1 MKFRRLLP
9 VLVIFLCSLA
19 TLPAQI
25 VWTGLG
31 VSGDISLPGNWRG
44 NAAPANN
51 GTADLYLGDSINNK
65 LVLPGN
71 YAIDAIG
78 VGSDQE
84 YLITAATPYTLSLT
98 LGVFAVDDDYNKL
111 DFSSKISLGIS
122 SSAAFDVRQ
131 STFIIS
137 GHITGTGNVVFYSST
152 NGTGNGAFI
161 FNNTGTGNTYIG
173 NTVVGDGNHSVGVA
187 FWNSS
192 PFGTGSV
199 DFLTGSTSAVSLYI
213 HGTQT
218 LANALTFTGLGQVGF
233 RSWDAPFTIS
243 GASTLASATSLL
255 AYVATHAL
263 PAADQTGGVLI
274 PGLWSRNPIVFA
286 GGIGETGGAQGL
298 TLSGAGIFLLN
309 GTNTYTG
316 GTFVNGNAI
325 FGSAASVPTTGAI
338 TVNGGG
344 YVGFADNSAGALASF
359 LSGHKVTNTS
369 TGSIGVDT
377 LPGNSTATFADAID
391 LSTYYSTSLRIGTA
405 TSAILTGTI
414 TPQAATPYRFG
425 NGGGTLYVQS
435 NLTAAAGFSLGGN
448 SNLPLTVYLQGSNSY
463 TGATSV
469 NNGFLIFDS
478 TNALSAS
485 TPSIVASGNATNVG
499 ASYVGYTDAATTLTP
514 STFLAKFNA
523 GSTWGIIGFDTHAG
537 NSTVSVS
544 NVNLTGFNDGV
555 FIGTTTSAN
564 FDASTF
570 TGTTVANG
578 SNAASTLRF
587 TAAQN
592 GVLNVNGNI
601 GGGVSVMI
609 GTPTPGGTYSSGTVV
624 MNGSSTYT
632 GGTTLNALISNS
644 ITLSLGNNSA
654 LGTGVLKVVGAN
666 GGGGLA
672 GIQAASGGINLAN
685 SINLNPYSVGM
696 GAPELMFT
704 GTNAFTLS
712 GSITGDMS
720 SSLVLYNASPLT
732 VSLAGDNS
740 GFLGT
745 LNVFNG
751 TLNLLH
757 NFAAG
762 LGDIYFGSN
771 STATVAFGG
780 AATAPVIYG
789 LDGDSGTLSVPG
801 GTSLTIDISDDANHN
816 SDFGGIITGGG
827 SLTVTAPSAGSPKA
841 LFLYG
846 NNSYTGG
853 TTVLNNAVFA
863 LGSNAAAGTG
873 AVTVNAPSG
882 GLVLDSGVT
891 FTNPL
896 TFTAGTLGGWG
907 TFNAGSLT
915 FGTGRAVSP
924 GISAFIGSHSGA
936 SIGTLT
942 IANNVT
948 FANGGT
954 YVWGLQDITRP
965 DGLSL
970 LAISGNLDITATAG
984 GFNLKIVTFDATNA
998 LGNANFTLGTPY
1010 SIPILTFTGT
1020 ITGFNPSAFTIDA
1033 SSFQSGMLS
1042 PTVFTL
1048 SQSGNSI
1055 YLNFTPVPE
1064 PSTFA
1069 LLGLGLSALVLP
1081 RFRRRR

>member
-9 VLVIFLCSLA
+9 ALVIFLCSLA
-19 TLPAQI
+19 ALPAQI

-31 VSGDISLPGNWRG
+31 ASGDISLPGNWRG

-51 GTADLYLGDSINNK
+51 GTADLYLGDSINSK
-65 LVLPGN
+65 LVLPVD
-71 YAIDAIG
+71 YAVDGIL
-78 VGSDQE
+78 VGSDQQ
-84 YLITAATPYTLSLT
+84 YFITAAAPQTLALT
-98 LGVFAVDDDYNKL
+98 TGVGAMDDDYNLL
-111 DFSSKISLGIS
+111 DFSSKISLGVS
-122 SSAAFDVRQ
+122 SSVIFDVRS

-137 GHITGTGNVVFYSST
+137 GHITGNATVHLYSSS
-152 NGTGNGAFI
+152 GSGSGAII
-161 FNNTGTGNTYIG
+161 FNNTGTGNTYTG
-173 NTVVGDGNHSVGVA
+173 STTVGDGNHPFGVA

-192 PFGTGSV
+192 PFGTGPV
-199 DFLTGSTSAVSLYI
+199 NLITGSTGNVSLYI

-233 RSWDAPFTIS
+233 RSWDDAFTIN

-255 AYVATHAL
+255 AVVAVNAL
-263 PAADQTGGVLI
+263 PAADQTGGVLM
-274 PGLWSRNPIVFA
+274 PGLWSRHPIVFA
-286 GGIGETGGAQGL
+286 GGIGESGGAQGL
-298 TLSGAGIFLLN
+298 TLSGAGIFLLD
-309 GTNTYTG
+309 GADTYTG
-316 GTFVNGNAI
+316 GTMVNGNVI

-338 TVNGGG
+338 TVNGAG
-344 YVGFADNSAGALASF
+344 YVGLADASAGALASF
-359 LSGHKVTNTS
+359 LAGHKVTNTS
-369 TGSIGVDT
+369 SGSIGVDT

-414 TPQAATPYRFG
+414 TPQAGQPYRFG

-435 NLTAAAGFSLGGN
+435 NLTAATGLSLGGN

-463 TGATSV
+463 TGATNV

-485 TPSIVASGNATNVG
+485 TPSIVAGGNATNVG
-499 ASYVGYTDAATTLTP
+499 ASYVGYTDAATALTP
-514 STFLAKFNA
+514 SSFLLKFNA

-578 SNAASTLRF
+578 NNAANTLRF

-601 GGGVSVMI
+601 GGGLSVMI
-609 GTPTPGGTYSSGTVV
+609 GTPVPGGTYASGTVV

-632 GGTTLNALISNS
+632 GGTLVNAQLSNA
-644 ITLSLGNNSA
+644 ITLSLGNSSA
-654 LGTGVLKVVGAN
+654 LGTNFLEIVGATS
-666 GGGGLA
+666 GGGLA
-672 GIQAASGGINLAN
+672 GLQAASGGINLAN
-685 SINLNPYSVGM
+685 SINLFNS
-696 GAPELMFT
+696 GAGGPELVFT
-704 GTNAFTLS
+704 GTTPFTLS
-712 GSITGDMS
+712 GNITGDMS
-720 SSLVLYNASPLT
+720 TSLMLYNSSPLT

-745 LNVFNG
+745 INVFNG

-757 NFAAG
+757 NYAAG
-762 LGDIYFGSN
+762 LGDLYFGNN
-771 STATVAFGG
+771 STGTIAFGG

-789 LDGDSGTLSVPG
+789 IEGDSGTLSVPG
-801 GTSLTIDISDDANHN
+801 GTNLSVDISDDANHN
-816 SDFGGIITGGG
+816 SEFGGIVTGSG
-827 SLTVTAPSAGSPKA
+827 SLTVTAPTASSAKA

-846 NNSYTGG
+846 NNTYTGG
-853 TTVLNNAVFA
+853 TTVLNNAVLA
-863 LGSNAAAGTG
+863 LGSSAAAGTG
-873 AVTVNAPSG
+873 SVTVNAPAG
-882 GLVLDSGVT
+882 GLVIDSGVT

-896 TFTAGTLGGWG
+896 TYTAGTLGGWG
-907 TFNAGSLT
+907 TFNTGSVV
-915 FGTGRAVSP
+915 FGTGRTVSP
-924 GISAFIGSHSGA
+924 GIAAFIGSHSGA
-936 SIGTLT
+936 SVGTLT
-942 IANNVT
+942 FANDVT
-948 FANGGT
+948 FATGGT
-954 YVWGLQDITRP
+954 YVWGLQDITRS
-965 DGLSL
+965 DGYSL
-970 LAISGNLDITATAG
+970 LAISGNLNITATAG
-984 GFNLKIVTFDATNA
+984 GFDIKVVTFDSTNA

-1010 SIPILTFTGT
+1010 SIPILTFTGM

-1033 SSFQSGMLS
+1033 SQFQSGLLS

-1064 PSTFA
+1064 PSTYA
-1069 LLGLGLSALVLP
+1069 LLGLGLSVLVLP